1 MYLFSDGFQIG
12 EREADRGI
20 QLGYLKKKNLYCFR
34 NVPHSFLSQSPHY
47 INEKVGPKK

>member
-20 QLGYLKKKNLYCFR
+20 QLGYLKKKKTSTVSEMYPTPF
-34 NVPHSFLSQSPHY
+34 SPNHL
-47 INEKVGPKK
+47 IILMKK